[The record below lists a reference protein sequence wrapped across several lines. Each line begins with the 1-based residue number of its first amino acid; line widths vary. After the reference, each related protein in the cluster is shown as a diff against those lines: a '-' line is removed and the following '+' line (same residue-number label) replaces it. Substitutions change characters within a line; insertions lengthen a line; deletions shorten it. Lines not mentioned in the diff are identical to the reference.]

1 MEQLIII
8 LRALSKHKYKLVVL
22 PLLAMGLV
30 YYFTKGAPKK
40 YRTEAKLFLN
50 LQESKGLSLNGED
63 LKQYQVHSYFQNTIE
78 LFKSKKTVEKVQ
90 LKIVALAL
98 QNHPSFR
105 LHREGIMKNQ
115 AAIQKRINDLLLVE
129 SGLQPN
135 LFPDSLI
142 LNFLKRQNLT
152 TEELKGLV
160 SAYRILDSN
169 FMKFEL
175 TEREGQR
182 TKVLADL
189 FIEALVEENTQLS
202 KSKVKGHKDII
213 EKLVRQAKIDL
224 DEKIKRLE
232 NYKVS
237 NSIINLG
244 EHTKAIVVYLVQ
256 LEGQRATLLSKIAS
270 GSKGKFEV
278 MDVVRNGNEVTLDL
292 AGHDEIL
299 KLKKNLNEMN
309 AKMLVTSFE
318 NESTESFKA
327 IQQNIEHAKNQV
339 QFKLTE
345 LAKKTPYD
353 PSRVQLDLAT
363 KYIGY
368 DLEAETA
375 SHMIPVINNE
385 IERVSKYANKFA
397 PHESKI
403 GAFDQDIATAQDV
416 YITLLNK
423 LNLTE
428 AMEYGSAESVIEII
442 DPPFLPIKAEPSKQ
456 VILIVAAGLAMLVLL
471 MGVLIV
477 LQLLDATISTV
488 EKFERYSSLPAISA
502 LPLTYGLPAQ
512 LEKPVQLVHKQQL
525 LKLANHIKTGC
536 ESGSII
542 MLSSTEKKEGKHY
555 LAGLLVNLFEG
566 IGKKVAVV
574 DADWVNTEPNSFIDV
589 KQFFLD
595 SGILFHETEIRNT
608 IEELK
613 SKNDFVLVITA
624 PINLS
629 GENDFWLSIC
639 DNILY
644 VFKANRNRT
653 KSDQRAE
660 KLFNASPKHFLGAIV
675 NQLHIENMEDY
686 LGEIPKQRSWI
697 RIKLKTILSKA
708 SQPITIKA

>member
-1 MEQLIII
+1 MDQLIAI
-8 LRALSKHKYKLVVL
+8 LRTLSRHRYKLILL

-30 YYFTKGAPKK
+30 YYFTKGAPKV
-40 YRTEAKLFLN
+40 YRTDAKLYLN

-78 LFKSKKTVEKVQ
+78 LFKSKKTIEKVQ

-98 QNHPSFR
+98 DNNRCFR
-105 LHREGIMKNQ
+105 MGNETLMKNKEVVK
-115 AAIQKRINDLLLVE
+115 KRIDQLLLTDK
-129 SGLQPN
+129 SLQPN

-142 LNFLKRQNLT
+142 LHFLQKQQIT
-152 TEELKGLV
+152 TEELKGLIT
-160 SAYRILDSN
+160 AYRILDSN

-175 TEREGQR
+175 TEREAER
-182 TKVLADL
+182 TKLLADL

-213 EKLVRQAKIDL
+213 EKLVKQAKLDL

-256 LEGQRATLLSKIAS
+256 LEGQRATLLSKMAS
-270 GSKGKFEV
+270 GSKGKVEV

-292 AGHDEIL
+292 AGHEEIL
-299 KLKKNLNEMN
+299 KLKKTLHEMN
-309 AKMLVTSFE
+309 AKLLTTSFE
-318 NESTESFKA
+318 KENTESFKI
-327 IQQNIEHAKNQV
+327 IQQNIEHAKSQV

-345 LAKKTPYD
+345 LARKTPYD
-353 PSRVQLDLAT
+353 PSRVQLDLVT

-375 SHMIPVINNE
+375 SHMIPVINSE

-442 DPPFLPIKAEPSKQ
+442 DPPFLPLKPEPSKQ
-456 VILIVAAGLAMLVLL
+456 LLLIVAGGLSMFILVAGALIISQLV
-471 MGVLIV
+471 
-477 LQLLDATISTV
+477 DATISSV
-488 EKFERYSSLPAISA
+488 EKFERYFSLPAVAA
-502 LPLTYGLPAQ
+502 LPLAANVHPLLQPSI
-512 LEKPVQLVHKQQL
+512 ELVHKQQL
-525 LKLANHIKTGC
+525 LKLANHIKTKC
-536 ESGSII
+536 VSGATI
-542 MLSSTEKKEGKHY
+542 MLSSTEKNEGKHY
-555 LAGLLVNLFEG
+555 LATQLQNLFES
-566 IGKKVAVV
+566 IGKKVNIV
-574 DADWVNTEPNSFIDV
+574 DADWVNVQPNSFINL
-589 KQFFLD
+589 KSYF
-595 SGILFHETEIRNT
+595 SGNGILFHESEIRNT
-608 IEELK
+608 ISQLK
-613 SKNDFVLVITA
+613 KESDFVIIITA

-629 GENDFWLSIC
+629 GENDFWLSVC
-639 DNILY
+639 DHILY
-644 VFKANRNRT
+644 LFKANRNRT

-660 KLFNASPKHFLGAIV
+660 ALFNSSPKHFLGAVI
-675 NQLHIENMEDY
+675 NQLQIENMEDY
-686 LGEIPKQRSWI
+686 LGEIPKQRSWL
-697 RIKLKTILSKA
+697 RIKLKSILSNLSKPTTIA
-708 SQPITIKA
+708 S